1 MAFTEA
7 CRLPTLPG
15 VNKLPAVQWRQQNL
29 DMLSKPKRA
38 ALVAELE
45 QVLGH

>member
-29 DMLSKPKRA
+29 DTLSKPKRA
-38 ALVAELE
+38 ALIAELE
-45 QVLGH
+45 RVLGV